1 MNSDL
6 ISRKALLQLLYEKWL
21 NNTPNRTCFFLD
33 GEIRRTTE
41 AETIEE
47 LMKEIEGMPSVEV
60 IDVHSEI
67 DINNEVLSVSKLPES
82 RIKKM
87 LARNLVEELGKYI
100 TVKKHP
106 GMFHNTIFHARV
118 DLVMLKGEEDG

>member
-1 MNSDL
+1 MASDL
-6 ISRKALLQLLYEKWL
+6 ISKADVMNILKSLQDKKHNPCAYAELEVARDKVYEL
-21 NNTPNRTCFFLD
+21 P
-33 GEIRRTTE
+33 
-41 AETIEE
+41 A
-47 LMKEIEGMPSVEV
+47 VEV

-87 LARNLVEELGKYI
+87 LARDLVEELEKYI

-106 GMFHNTIFHARV
+106 GMFHNTVFHARV
-118 DLVMLKGEEDG
+118 DLVMWKGEEDG